1 MTRIIRSLV
10 IMTVLGLGAC
20 AAAGRTGPDITG
32 AESLVRAMHDRYAGR
47 WYRTLTFTQA
57 TTRVLPGDSVHTEEW
72 REWAAIPGR
81 LRIDMGAPEE
91 GRTAIF
97 ANDSSYTLRQGRVV
111 RRVGQMNPLMTLGFD
126 VYAQAPERTLDQLRR
141 QGFDLSRF
149 HVDTLEGTPVYVVG
163 AAAGDT
169 TSRQFAIEAERLLFV
184 RLLEPVP
191 NQPGATQHL
200 WFRRYEPLGGG
211 WIAPEVEILVG
222 GRRVFHEVYSNVR
235 IGDAVDPAIF
245 AVPAG
250 G

>member
-1 MTRIIRSLV
+1 MLRILAIL
-10 IMTVLGLGAC
+10 TALGLGGC
-20 AAAGRTGPDITG
+20 ATAARTSPAITD
-32 AESLVRAMHDRYAGR
+32 AELLVRAMHDRYAER
-47 WYRTLTFTQA
+47 WYRTLSFTQA
-57 TTRVLPGDSVHTEEW
+57 TTRVLPNDSVAVEEW

-97 ANDSSYTLRQGRVV
+97 ANDSSYSLQHGRVV
-111 RRVGQMNPLMTLGFD
+111 RRAGRMNPLMTLGFD

-149 HVDTLEGTPVYVVG
+149 HVDTLEGTHVYVVG
-163 AAAGDT
+163 AARGDT
-169 TSRQFAIEAERLLFV
+169 TSKQFAVEAERLLFV
-184 RLLEPVP
+184 RLLDPVP
-191 NQPGATQHL
+191 NQPGAMQHV

-235 IGDAVDPAIF
+235 IGEALDPAMF

>member
-1 MTRIIRSLV
+1 MLRILAV
-10 IMTVLGLGAC
+10 LTALGLGGC
-20 AAAGRTGPDITG
+20 ATAARTGPAITD
-32 AESLVRAMHDRYAGR
+32 AESLVRAMHDRYAER
-47 WYRTLTFTQA
+47 WYRTLSFTQE
-57 TTRVLPGDSVHTEEW
+57 TTRVLPNDSVHVEEW

-81 LRIDMGAPEE
+81 LRIAMGAPEE

-97 ANDSSYTLRQGRVV
+97 ANDSSYSLQHGRVV
-111 RRVGQMNPLMTLGFD
+111 RRVGRMNPLMTLGFD
-126 VYAQAPERTLDQLRR
+126 VYAQPPERTLDQLRR

-163 AAAGDT
+163 AARGDT
-169 TSRQFAIEAERLLFV
+169 TSKQFAVEAERLVFM
-184 RLLEPVP
+184 RLLEAVP
-191 NQPGATQHL
+191 NQPGVMQHV

-211 WIAPEVEILVG
+211 WIAPEVEILVA

-235 IGDAVDPAIF
+235 IGEALDPAMF